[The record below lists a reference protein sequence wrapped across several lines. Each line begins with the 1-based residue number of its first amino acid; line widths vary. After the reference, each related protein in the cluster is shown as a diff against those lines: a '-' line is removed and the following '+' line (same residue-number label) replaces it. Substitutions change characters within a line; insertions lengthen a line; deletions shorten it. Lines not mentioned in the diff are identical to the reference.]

1 MKSLIS
7 FGVYVA
13 AFILTGYFVSVGNW
27 TSAALFFMIYLNSLA
42 ADIIEAIEKKLRIL
56 SKPLKRRNHDSINI
70 NIPSISDRCIL
81 NNKKNI

>member
-27 TSAALFFMIYLNSLA
+27 TSAALFFMVFLDQIASQ
-42 ADIIEAIEKKLRIL
+42 ITEAIEKK
-56 SKPLKRRNHDSINI
+56 
-70 NIPSISDRCIL
+70 
-81 NNKKNI
+81 